1 MLTQAQH
8 FAERVQREKPDLTAQ
23 VVRAHSLALG
33 REPGAA
39 ARDKL
44 IAFAEANGLPGLCRW
59 RGDLIDYALVGE
71 RPNKCPNILHC
82 PAGRIEKISIRHV
95 KDFDRVH

>member
-1 MLTQAQH
+1 M
-8 FAERVQREKPDLTAQ
+8 RREKPDLTAQ

-44 IAFAEANGLPGLCRW
+44 IAFTEANGLPSLCRVLLNLNEFNFA
-59 RGDLIDYALVGE
+59 D
-71 RPNKCPNILHC
+71 
-82 PAGRIEKISIRHV
+82 
-95 KDFDRVH
+95 